1 MKVTFNIKLSPYE
14 MVRDAI
20 QAGVTC
26 GLRRAYKHVENPS
39 DEQIVEAIT
48 QAVMTDLCDVLDFD
62 TAQEDEDA

>member
-20 QAGVTC
+20 QAGVTY
-26 GLRRAYKHVENPS
+26 GLRRAHKHVENPS